1 MNKLDALGAT
11 VTKVAQTQPGA
22 IIMITAGK
30 ASTAFIREFLKTGQ
44 RPQFFGVSVLTA
56 KALLADLGADAHG
69 IVIAQVVPSPHRT
82 SYGISKEFL
91 VAAQKAESNDITYNS
106 LEGYL
111 TAKVF
116 VEALRRAGKDLS
128 RDKLITSL
136 ESMSNYDL
144 GGFVIDYSG
153 GKRAGTHF
161 VDLSIISKTGQF
173 LH

>member
-1 MNKLDALGAT
+1 M
-11 VTKVAQTQPGA
+11 
-22 IIMITAGK
+22 
-30 ASTAFIREFLKTGQ
+30 
-44 RPQFFGVSVLTA
+44 
-56 KALLADLGADAHG
+56 
-69 IVIAQVVPSPHRT
+69 VPSPHRT

-91 VAAQKAESNDITYNS
+91 AAAQKAESKDITYNS

-128 RDKLITSL
+128 RDKLIAAL